1 MMHETSLMASLLD
14 RVGEELSKSGAA
26 RVLAI
31 RVAVGELAGV
41 DPRLLEIAFRQLSV
55 GTPADGARFDVE
67 IVPVTAVCE
76 SCGARFTVH
85 DFHFHCP
92 GCGSGRTQSVAG
104 EQILLESLTVGGHS
118 ELNGALVS

>member
-1 MMHETSLMASLLD
+1 MHETSLMTSLLD

-26 RVLAI
+26 RVLSI
-31 RVAVGELAGV
+31 RVSVGELAGV
-41 DPRLLEIAFRQLSV
+41 DARLLEIAFRQLTV
-55 GTPADGARFDVE
+55 GTPVEGARFDGV

-85 DFHFHCP
+85 EFHFHCP
-92 GCGSGRTQSVAG
+92 DCGSGRTQAVAG
-104 EQILLESLTVGGHS
+104 EQVLLESLTVGDHS